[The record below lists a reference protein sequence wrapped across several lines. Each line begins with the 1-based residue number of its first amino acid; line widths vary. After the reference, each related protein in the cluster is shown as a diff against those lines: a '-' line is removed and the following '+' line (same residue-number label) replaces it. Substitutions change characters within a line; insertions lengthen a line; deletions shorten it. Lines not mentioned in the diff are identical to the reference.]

1 MSLSE
6 PPRSRTCLRRPRIL
20 LVDDD
25 PGVIRGLWRLLRQLR
40 PDFAV
45 NTASCAAQAIAALS
59 MHSYDVVLTDLHMPG
74 GSGHSVLRALLES
87 YPETARIVHS
97 SQLESGDPSEL
108 GQLAHA
114 VLAKPATES
123 ALLAAINLAAE
134 RAASEGRPSWCG

>member
-45 NTASCAAQAIAALS
+45 NTASSAAQAIAALS
-59 MHSYDVVLTDLHMPG
+59 MHSYDVVLTDLQMPG
-74 GSGHSVLRALLES
+74 GSGHSVLRVLKES
-87 YPETARIVHS
+87 YPETARIVQS
-97 SQLESGDPSEL
+97 SQLESGDTSEL
-108 GQLAHA
+108 GQLAHV

-123 ALLAAINLAAE
+123 ALLAALKLAAE
-134 RAASEGRPSWCG
+134 RVASEGRPSWCG